1 MITITALA
9 RVYPRDRM
17 GARRGGDGAALREEQ
32 GRVAGV
38 RNNPRVRRPYVPFVV
53 VLWEECYK
61 IVFRTVDFEPFCKGF

>member
-17 GARRGGDGAALREEQ
+17 GARGGGDGAALREEQ
-32 GRVAGV
+32 GGVAGV

-53 VLWEECYK
+53 VL
-61 IVFRTVDFEPFCKGF
+61 